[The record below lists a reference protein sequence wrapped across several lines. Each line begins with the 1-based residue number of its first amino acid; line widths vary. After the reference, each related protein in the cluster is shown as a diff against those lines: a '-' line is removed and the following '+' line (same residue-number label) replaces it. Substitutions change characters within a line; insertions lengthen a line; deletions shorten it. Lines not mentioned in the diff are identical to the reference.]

1 MKQYYIITMYDI
13 LATETTFGDLLVV
26 IRQLDGCIFTIIVL
40 SRFLCVIILS
50 IQYHALLYYHCY
62 PHKNIY
68 KRIILSCQIECPYPR
83 LHWVEYIF
91 KRIGGL
97 WVNCIKFHKHGFVL
111 YKSVAT
117 TPYEKHELSNNQ
129 EYKIHIA
136 WYFDEL
142 KLSRICKCN
151 IVTADGIVAH

>member
-1 MKQYYIITMYDI
+1 M
-13 LATETTFGDLLVV
+13 
-26 IRQLDGCIFTIIVL
+26 
-40 SRFLCVIILS
+40 
-50 IQYHALLYYHCY
+50 
-62 PHKNIY
+62 
-68 KRIILSCQIECPYPR
+68 
-83 LHWVEYIF
+83 EYIF

-111 YKSVAT
+111 YKSV
-117 TPYEKHELSNNQ
+117 HELSNNQ